1 MMYWLRFA
9 VVCAS
14 VFIFLYAM
22 LSVLLALAWTRL
34 KASAVFRSAE
44 GLFTLRLLPVVTALI
59 VLAFVVVPSFW
70 VLEPPAADEWIGFW
84 AASLSF
90 ACVIWIG
97 ASGVNLYSAWRN
109 TRKIFERAVSRE
121 VPGATLPVFELPEA
135 GANLFVAGVLKPRLL
150 ISRRAIE
157 LLDDDELQAAIRHE
171 LAHARSADNLKQMVV
186 RFCSFPFLASL
197 DRAWLRAVEIAADD
211 RSVTDALTAAD
222 LASALIK
229 VGAESAALTPELGMS
244 LVPEADTPVSD
255 RVRRLLHWKSGSRK
269 HAGRFA
275 LGFVLLQAATVAM
288 NIGWLIPQMH
298 RFTELLFQ

>member
-9 VVCAS
+9 IVCAS
-14 VFIFLYAM
+14 VFILLYAA
-22 LSVLLALAWTRL
+22 LSALLAMLWNQSKRFAI
-34 KASAVFRSAE
+34 FHSAE
-44 GLFTLRLLPVVTALI
+44 ALFTLRILPAVTALI

-70 VLEPPAADEWIGFW
+70 VLEPPATDEWIGLW
-84 AASLSF
+84 AALLSF
-90 ACVIWIG
+90 SCITWLAVR
-97 ASGVNLYSAWRN
+97 AVNLYSAWQA
-109 TRKIFERAVSRE
+109 TSKIFKRAMPRE
-121 VPGATLPVFELPEA
+121 IAGATVPVFELADA

-157 LLDDDELQAAIRHE
+157 LLDPDELQAAIRHE
-171 LAHARSADNLKQMVV
+171 LAHARSADNLKQLVV

-211 RSVTDALTAAD
+211 RSVHDALTAAD

-229 VGAESAALTPELGMS
+229 VGTESASLTPALGMS

-255 RVRRLLHWKSGSRK
+255 RVGRLLDWKSKQRSR
-269 HAGRFA
+269 AGISA
-275 LGFVLLQAATVAM
+275 LGLVLLQASVVAI